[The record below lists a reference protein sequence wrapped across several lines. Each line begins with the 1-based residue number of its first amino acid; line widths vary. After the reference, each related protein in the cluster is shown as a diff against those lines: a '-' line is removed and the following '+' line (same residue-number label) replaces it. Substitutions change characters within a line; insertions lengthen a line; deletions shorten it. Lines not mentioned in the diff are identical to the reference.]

1 MEDATYRTLVTEDAV
16 NADGVEAG
24 AQPWQSYPFL
34 IGRFVSSNTLAA
46 LRYFAGA

>member
-1 MEDATYRTLVTEDAV
+1 M

-24 AQPWQSYPFL
+24 AQSYPFL

-46 LRYFAGA
+46 LRYLAVAYFKVGRGVLLIIPGES